1 MPHTRISNKTQLYDH
16 LKRSILTLDLAPG
29 ADLDETRLSEEF
41 ALSRTPL
48 RDVFRQLAGEGY
60 LELRENRGARVSNMS
75 FQTLRDFFL
84 VAPMI
89 YSAIMRLAAQNATA
103 AQITELRAAQEV
115 FKSALH
121 SGNGAQ
127 RALANNTFHLITGD
141 MAHNVYLL
149 PSFHRLLID
158 HCRIGRTFYGPNDTT
173 SDAAQAA
180 ASAQHDAI
188 IEAIA
193 AQDAADAA
201 RLADA
206 HWALSRD
213 RIEQFAMPNGLS
225 APLGEILHMENT

>member
-1 MPHTRISNKTQLYDH
+1 MPDSTTSPKSQLYEH
-16 LKRSILTLDLAPG
+16 LKRTILVLDLPPG
-29 ADLDETRLSEEF
+29 TDLDETRLSDEF
-41 ALSRTPL
+41 SLSRTPL

-60 LELRENRGARVSNMS
+60 LELRENRGARVANMS

-89 YSAIMRLAAQNATA
+89 YSAVMRLAAQNAKPDQI
-103 AQITELRAAQEV
+103 AQLRTAQET
-115 FKSALH
+115 FKAALA
-121 SGNGAQ
+121 SGDASE
-127 RALANNTFHLITGD
+127 RALANNAFHLITGE
-141 MAHNVYLL
+141 MADNRYLL

-158 HCRIGRTFYGPNDTT
+158 HCRIGRTFYGPNDRSATE
-173 SDAAQAA
+173 AQDT

-193 AQDAADAA
+193 QGDAADAA

-213 RIEQFAMPNGLS
+213 RIEQFAMPAGLS
-225 APLGEILHMENT
+225 APLGEILQVETT

>member
-1 MPHTRISNKTQLYDH
+1 MAEVNKSNKSQLYDH
-16 LKRSILTLDLAPG
+16 LKRSILTLDLTPG
-29 ADLDETRLSEEF
+29 ADLDETRLSDEF
-41 ALSRTPL
+41 SLSRTPL

-89 YSAIMRLAAQNATA
+89 YSAVMRLAAQNATA
-103 AQITELRAAQEV
+103 AQVDALRAAQEV
-115 FKSALH
+115 FKSALS
-121 SGNGAQ
+121 SGNAAE
-127 RALANNTFHLITGD
+127 RALANNDFHLITGD
-141 MAHNVYLL
+141 MANNVYLL

-158 HCRIGRTFYGPNDTT
+158 HCRIGRTFYGPNDDS
-173 SDAAQAA
+173 SDEAQAT

-213 RIEQFAMPNGLS
+213 RIELFAMPQGLS
-225 APLGEILHMENT
+225 APLGEILQVETT